1 MRAPCFCVIMISYLV
16 FFSRIL
22 LVSDHMIFLMQF
34 GINVHLYIFF
44 LRPQIALALWDRTIL
59 SLKKFTPA
67 YLFQISL
74 EIM

>member
-1 MRAPCFCVIMISYLV
+1 
-16 FFSRIL
+16 
-22 LVSDHMIFLMQF
+22 MIFLVQF

-74 EIM
+74 EIMWLTILNRCTETWNLFVKLTTFSSSK

>member
-1 MRAPCFCVIMISYLV
+1 
-16 FFSRIL
+16 
-22 LVSDHMIFLMQF
+22 MIFLVQF
-34 GINVHLYIFF
+34 GINAHLYIFF

-74 EIM
+74 EIMWLTILNRWTETWNLFVKLTKFSSSK

>member
-1 MRAPCFCVIMISYLV
+1 
-16 FFSRIL
+16 
-22 LVSDHMIFLMQF
+22 MIFLVQF

-74 EIM
+74 EIMWLTKQMNGNMESICQVDNVFK

>member
-1 MRAPCFCVIMISYLV
+1 
-16 FFSRIL
+16 
-22 LVSDHMIFLMQF
+22 MIFLVQF

-74 EIM
+74 EIMWLTILNRWTETWNLFVKLTKFSSSK

>member
-1 MRAPCFCVIMISYLV
+1 MISYLV

-22 LVSDHMIFLMQF
+22 LVSDHMIFSRAIWNKCAL
-34 GINVHLYIFF
+34 VYFF